1 MNAAG
6 GVRIA
11 GAFFADRGSLF
22 PPKNPMKRNISSR
35 QGRIAMK
42 SPFVV
47 CGATGN
53 IGSRIADVL
62 IAAGEPVRIVGR
74 ERVRLGPLASK
85 GADAWPGDIGD
96 IAFLEKAFSGAR
108 GAFILIPPR
117 YDATDFR
124 GYQDRLG
131 ASLVAALS
139 KVKVPRIVALSSIGA
154 HLDKGTGPILG
165 LHDLENRLGT
175 LKDAEV
181 VCLRPAYFMENHLWS
196 VPLIR
201 SQGINGSPIR
211 GDVPLPMIAT
221 KDIADAAVRL
231 LVEGG
236 FHGHEVRYLLGPRD
250 LTMSEATRIIGE
262 AIGNPGLTYVQF
274 AEEDARKAMAG
285 AGMSASVLDAML
297 EMQRGFNAGIVRPTR
312 ERNAESTTPT
322 TLESFSKSSFAP
334 AYRVAA

>member
-1 MNAAG
+1 
-6 GVRIA
+6 
-11 GAFFADRGSLF
+11 
-22 PPKNPMKRNISSR
+22 
-35 QGRIAMK
+35 MK

-53 IGSRIADVL
+53 IGSRIAEIL
-62 IAAGEPVRIVGR
+62 LAAGEPVRVIGR
-74 ERVRLGPLASK
+74 ERIRLGSLASK
-85 GADAWPGDIGD
+85 GAEPCPGDIGD
-96 IAFLEKAFSGAR
+96 TAFLEKAFSGAR

-117 YDATDFR
+117 FDVPDIR
-124 GYQDRLG
+124 EYQDRLG

-165 LHDLENRLGT
+165 LHDLETRLGT

-196 VPLIR
+196 IPLIR

-221 KDIADAAVRL
+221 EDIADATARL
-231 LVEGG
+231 FVEGVIR
-236 FHGHEVRYLLGPRD
+236 GHEVRYLLGPRD

-262 AIGNPGLTYVQF
+262 AIGKPGLKYVQF
-274 AEEDARKAMAG
+274 SEEDARKTLAG
-285 AGMSASVLDAML
+285 AGMSASALDAML

-312 ERNAESTTPT
+312 ERSMESTTPT
-322 TLESFSKSSFAP
+322 TLESFAKSVYAR
-334 AYRVAA
+334 AYRAAA